1 MNGKKKECSVCKGI
15 GKVRVDREIQHPR
28 FGRLEDCPGCGPTLI
43 DKLHELSKPISKDKE
58 EVPF

>member
-1 MNGKKKECSVCKGI
+1 MKANSKDCPICKGI
-15 GKVRVDREIQHPR
+15 GKVRVDREIQHLR

-43 DKLHELSKPISKDKE
+43 DKLHELAKPISKDKK